1 MKNPALSKSVWFGT
15 MVTALG
21 VLEYLESVPEM
32 PRYVLI
38 IIGALI
44 VALRMMTTQPV
55 FGGKKPRKRDGKG
68 RFTTGS
74 CIFLFL
80 ISGCSTLSVTAD
92 KSADCKFKVTAPHS
106 IQCSTDGKVVFE
118 QKGKMALDIKGC
130 CKCEE

>member
-1 MKNPALSKSVWFGT
+1 MKNPALSKSIWFGT
-15 MVTALG
+15 MVTTLG
-21 VLEYLESVPEM
+21 VLEYLEKVPEV
-32 PRYVLI
+32 PRWALI
-38 IIGALI
+38 CIGAAI
-44 VALRMMTTQPV
+44 VALRLLTTSPV
-55 FGGKKPRKRDGKG
+55 IGGKKPRTRDDKG

-118 QKGKMALDIKGC
+118 QTGSMPLDIKGC